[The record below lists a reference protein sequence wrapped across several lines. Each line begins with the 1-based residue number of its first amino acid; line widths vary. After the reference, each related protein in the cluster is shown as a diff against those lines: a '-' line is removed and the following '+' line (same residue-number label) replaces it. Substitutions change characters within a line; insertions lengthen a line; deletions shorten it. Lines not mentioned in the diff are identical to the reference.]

1 MLLSEFIHRST
12 KALEDLYPSPEARG
26 MVLMLCEE
34 RLGVRSYTHIIE
46 PATTVPEESLAGLE
60 ADVARLQKAEPIQ
73 YVLGKADFYGR
84 SFDVNPSVLIPRP
97 ETEQLVKEAVSFALN
112 LGRPARILDLCT
124 GSGCIAW
131 SVLQEVPGC
140 EIVAV
145 DISEEALETA
155 RGQFPHSEVS
165 PLFIKAD
172 VLDSGSAHSIQ
183 GPFDVIVS
191 NPPYIME
198 SQKAGMRPNVLDY
211 EPGLALF
218 VPDDDPLLF
227 YRAVEHW
234 ASALLSADG
243 AGFLEINEE
252 LGPQTAEVF
261 TRAGWQ
267 DVQQIQDFY
276 KKTRFIRFAGK
287 ATE

>member
-1 MLLSEFIHRST
+1 
-12 KALEDLYPSPEARG
+12 

-46 PATTVPEESLAGLE
+46 PATEVPEESLAGLE
-60 ADVARLQKAEPIQ
+60 EDVSRLQKAEPIQ
-73 YVLGKADFYGR
+73 YVLGRADFYGR

-97 ETEQLVKEAVSFALN
+97 ETEQLVKEVVSFALN
-112 LGRPARILDLCT
+112 LGRPARMLDLCT

-131 SVLQEVPGC
+131 SVLQEVPGS
-140 EIVAV
+140 EVVGV
-145 DISEEALETA
+145 DISDAALATA
-155 RGQFPHSEVS
+155 SGQFPHSGES
-165 PLFIKAD
+165 PVFIKAD
-172 VLDSGSAHSIQ
+172 VLDFGNGLGKH
-183 GPFDVIVS
+183 GRFDVIVS

-261 TRAGWQ
+261 TRSGWQ
-267 DVQQIQDFY
+267 EVQQINDFY
-276 KKTRFIRFAGK
+276 DKTRFIRFAK
-287 ATE
+287 RATE

>member
-1 MLLSEFIHRST
+1 
-12 KALEDLYPSPEARG
+12 
-26 MVLMLCEE
+26 MLCEE

-131 SVLQEVPGC
+131 SVLQEVPGS
-140 EIVAV
+140 EVVAV
-145 DISEEALETA
+145 DISEATLETA

-172 VLDSGSAHSIQ
+172 VLDSGSAHCIQ

-198 SQKAGMRPNVLDY
+198 SQKASMRPNVLDY

-261 TRAGWQ
+261 ARAGWK

-276 KKTRFIRFAGK
+276 NKTRFIRFAGK
-287 ATE
+287 VTE